1 MRFFIALEIPSESKK
16 QLEEVQ
22 DGLQELFPKARLTKS
37 DKFHLTIAFVGE
49 QPEELRD
56 KLVEAM
62 RNAVSG
68 ISPFEVAPAYIDGF
82 PDLHHA
88 NVLWA
93 GVKGDIDKLFIVR
106 ERIKDELV
114 RLGLPVDGRRYV
126 PHIALVKVDN
136 FNLLPF
142 QENKMEQLTTGEF
155 HPIRITC
162 IKLFESI
169 PEEGFHK
176 HNTLAEIPLQL
187 SND

>member
-1 MRFFIALEIPSESKK
+1 MRFFIALEIPHESKK

-22 DGLQELFPKARLTKS
+22 EGLKELLPKARLTQS
-37 DKFHLTIAFVGE
+37 DEFHLTIAFIGE
-49 QPEELRD
+49 QPDEFRAR
-56 KLVEAM
+56 LVEAM
-62 RNAVSG
+62 KNAVAE

-88 NVLWA
+88 SILWA

-114 RLGLPVDGRRYV
+114 RLGLPVDERRYV
-126 PHIALVKVDN
+126 PHIALAKVNN
-136 FNLLPF
+136 FSLLPF
-142 QENKMEQLTTGEF
+142 QENQLEKLTARQF
-155 HPIRITC
+155 HLIRIAC

-169 PEEGFHK
+169 PEDGFHK

>member
-1 MRFFIALEIPSESKK
+1 MRFFIALEIPEESRR

-22 DGLQELFPKARLTKS
+22 SGLKELFPSARLTPS
-37 DKFHLTIAFVGE
+37 DKFHLTIAFIGE
-49 QPEELRD
+49 QQEELRD
-56 KLVEAM
+56 RLVEAM
-62 RNAVSG
+62 KNAASEMP
-68 ISPFEVAPAYIDGF
+68 PFAVAPAYIDGF

-88 NVLWA
+88 SILWA

-114 RLGLPVDGRRYV
+114 RLSLPVDERRYV
-126 PHIALVKVDN
+126 PHIALAKMND

-142 QENKMEQLTTGEF
+142 QENQLEKLTSRKF
-155 HPIRITC
+155 HPIHIAC

-169 PEEGFHK
+169 PEDGFHK

-187 SND
+187 SSV